1 MPRRPVAQAMALTL
15 AQDLTVIDRI
25 ESVLRIAAADRLR
38 LSPSAARRRFTDGLA
53 NRR

>member
-25 ESVLRIAAADRLR
+25 ESVLRLAAADRLR
-38 LSPSAARRRFTDGLA
+38 LSPSAARRRFTDWLA